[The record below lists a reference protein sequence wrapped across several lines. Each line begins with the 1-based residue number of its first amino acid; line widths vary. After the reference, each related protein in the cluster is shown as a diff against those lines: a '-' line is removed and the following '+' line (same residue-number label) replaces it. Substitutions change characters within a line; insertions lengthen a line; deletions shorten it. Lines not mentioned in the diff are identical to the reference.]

1 MVVAGGLIFAAW
13 IFGYSLSST
22 DLLPDIPEVIPGA
35 VRVEGRD
42 GIFVGYGEGGQIL
55 GYADVAKGSG
65 YGGPVEVLV
74 GVGPQGEILK
84 VKIVQEHETPGFF
97 KLVYSQG
104 YLQQFTHKSVHERL
118 QIGGDIDGISGATQ
132 SAEAIA
138 ASIRSAVHAIAER
151 GLQTPLPDVPRQI
164 QFGLPELSLTALFV
178 TGYFAHRMRAS
189 DWKPRIRWGTLLA
202 GMLVL
207 GFIYTAP
214 LTISHVIALL
224 SGFWPDW
231 HSNIYWY
238 LLIGGIL
245 FATTVD
251 AKNPYCS
258 WFCPFGAYQE
268 CLAAFT
274 GSGLVKPRRWRVF
287 LNWLPRTLAL
297 ASILLGLATRQPGV
311 ASYEPFAALF
321 DLRGSALN
329 FALLGVVTLGSLL
342 MYRPFCNYLC
352 PLGPV
357 IDFVAAGRRWVRDLW
372 RKDWNAN
379 SES

>member
-1 MVVAGGLIFAAW
+1 
-13 IFGYSLSST
+13 
-22 DLLPDIPEVIPGA
+22 
-35 VRVEGRD
+35 
-42 GIFVGYGEGGQIL
+42 
-55 GYADVAKGSG
+55 
-65 YGGPVEVLV
+65 
-74 GVGPQGEILK
+74 
-84 VKIVQEHETPGFF
+84 
-97 KLVYSQG
+97 
-104 YLQQFTHKSVHERL
+104 
-118 QIGGDIDGISGATQ
+118 
-132 SAEAIA
+132 
-138 ASIRSAVHAIAER
+138 
-151 GLQTPLPDVPRQI
+151 
-164 QFGLPELSLTALFV
+164 
-178 TGYFAHRMRAS
+178 
-189 DWKPRIRWGTLLA
+189 
-202 GMLVL
+202 MLVL